1 MIWRRGIWGLIF
13 GMMLALL
20 CEEANSQD
28 EYRIE
33 RLPHTINSAYE
44 EIKPFTSVT
53 GDSLFFVRAYS
64 PDNTGG
70 ENAGEDIWM
79 SVSTESAGWRE
90 ASNSFGYQNHVGPDF
105 FVGFSEKPNTILT
118 VHYQP
123 AGQDRLVSI
132 RQYDLAARE
141 FFESDVGT
149 IFPLKMEDDYHDL
162 YLHPGGSVLL
172 LSVKAINSIGQ
183 EDLYISIRGDDGA
196 WTYPANLGPVINT
209 RGFEISPFLSDDCKT
224 LYFASNG
231 HDGLGDSDIYYSRR
245 LDEGW
250 LNWSQPVNM
259 GAPINS
265 AAFDA
270 YPFINGKDEMFLASN
285 RDGKYADIYKVTRVR
300 YHDYSTTLM
309 TAETGTHDSGG
320 SKADTLAT
328 ESSTAAF
335 QLVLHFEFDDFSLRE
350 GELRRLKAFAAVIM
364 DSTNAHFEIHGY
376 TDDTGT
382 PEYNIGLSEKR
393 AEHVFRHLKKM
404 GIDKDRLTA
413 KGMGVYPGDD
423 GNDIPSV
430 EMRTVR
436 IIQRRNLK

>member
-1 MIWRRGIWGLIF
+1 MTWRRGIWDLAF

-20 CEEANSQD
+20 YEQANSQD
-28 EYRIE
+28 AYRIE

-79 SVSTESAGWRE
+79 SVSTESAGWHD
-90 ASNSFGYQNHVGPDF
+90 ASNSFGYKNHVGPDF
-105 FVGFSEKPNTILT
+105 FVGFSDKPNTILT
-118 VHYQP
+118 VHYQL

-141 FFESDVGT
+141 FFESDVAG
-149 IFPLKMEDDYHDL
+149 IFPIKMEDDYHDL
-162 YLHPGGSVLL
+162 YFHPGGSVLL
-172 LSVKAINSIGQ
+172 LSVKGINSIGQ
-183 EDLYISIRGDDGA
+183 EDLYISVRGDDGA

-209 RGFEISPFLSDDCKT
+209 RGFEISPFLSDDCRT

-245 LDEGW
+245 LDDGW
-250 LNWSQPVNM
+250 QNWSQPVNM

-285 RDGKYADIYKVTRVR
+285 RDGKYADIYKVTRIR
-300 YHDYSTTLM
+300 YYDDSTGSM
-309 TAETGTHDSGG
+309 TAEAGKQDSGD
-320 SKADTLAT
+320 SKPDTPAD
-328 ESSTAAF
+328 ERNSSAP
-335 QLVLHFEFDDFSLRE
+335 LLMLYFEFDEFRLRQ
-350 GELRRLKAFAAVIM
+350 GELGRLKAFASMIT
-364 DSTNAHFEIHGY
+364 DSTHAALEIRGY
-376 TDDTGT
+376 TDETGT
-382 PEYNIGLSEKR
+382 PGYNIGLSEKR
-393 AEHVFRHLKKM
+393 AEHVYRHLKKM

-413 KGMGVYPGDD
+413 KGMGVYPKDD
-423 GNDIPSV
+423 DNDIPSV

-436 IIQRRNLK
+436 IIQRENPK